1 MSGKISAER
10 QQMLEKGEQGNKLYK
25 LALYKGWSE
34 EQVQKIIA
42 VLDKYVELESANANK
57 SFITQKKYN
66 PLDFKNDL
74 LQVGIRDDEDIF
86 LTLKALCENDADK
99 YRYFTQNYLPTEQ
112 WSKIKA
118 VLDDF

>member
-1 MSGKISAER
+1 MAKFQLKDNKCLKRASKATSSIN
-10 QQMLEKGEQGNKLYK
+10 LLCIKGGVKNKCK
-25 LALYKGWSE
+25 
-34 EQVQKIIA
+34 KIIA
-42 VLDKYVELESANANK
+42 VLDKYVKLESVNANT
-57 SFITQKKYN
+57 SFIIQKKYY

-86 LTLKALCENDADK
+86 LILKALCENDADK
-99 YRYFTQNYLPTEQ
+99 YRYFTQNHLPTEQ

>member
-10 QQMLEKGEQGNKLYK
+10 QQMFEKGEQGDKLYK
-25 LALYKGWSE
+25 LALHKGWSE

-86 LTLKALCENDADK
+86 LILKALCENDADK
-99 YRYFTQNYLPTEQ
+99 YRYFAQNHLPTEQ